1 MARKKIEDLSTETL
15 LKRKKLAVWLL
26 WLMLFAVLL
35 SLAASIYDYYTEEEF
50 NFTPFL
56 ASISACAAAAIT
68 LFAGLKK
75 IREELD
81 RRA

>member
-1 MARKKIEDLSTETL
+1 MAKKIQDLSTETL
-15 LKRKKLAVWLL
+15 LKRKKLALWLL
-26 WLMLFAVLL
+26 WLMLFAALL
-35 SLAASIYDYYTEEEF
+35 SLSAAVYDYFTEDEF
-50 NFTPFL
+50 NFTTFL
-56 ASISACAAAAIT
+56 GSISACAVAALT